1 MDARVVRLTGLF
13 VVALMCLTAL
23 APAMN
28 VVAAKARNQVTPDGL
43 VWADDKRVTNNP
55 SPDLHP
61 QVSVDKDGNSH
72 LIWTR
77 DTDYMYIKLD
87 YLGRSLVQEHDIAQA
102 LAPVQHSGQLVKAV
116 GIDST
121 ENISMIHAQYGSII
135 YEKDTTKGVPVVQPI
150 DVASGLQLSS
160 GANLVVAGNGK
171 VYIIYDYFPAG
182 GLERVGLTMIDPKGN
197 IIKTAV
203 DVSEPAWYVEGSTM
217 TVDRENK
224 LRALEN
230 VWFGGNVGIWATT
243 LDKYGVRPADTP
255 PQFIY
260 PTSAYGFPPMPAMT
274 ACPDNTVH
282 LLRSSSGSGGGT
294 LTYVKLDYKNRPVAG
309 IDTDIVVTQTAAD
322 YGDIACD
329 STNNIYMI
337 WADSTDGLIYY
348 EKMAPGTEND
358 THNAIQLTTKGTAR
372 EPRIA
377 LGPGGNVHVVWKDDR
392 DGNDEVYYK
401 FAFSSGAE
409 LDMPPEEIA
418 KMMFIH
424 PEEIKS
430 ANVTLKNLGGLNDTF
445 LLNLTIDYQGHP
457 NTGWKAWLET
467 DTIDLDELALSKFQV
482 YVKGSKDCYY
492 TENINV
498 TIKATSQRDPLKN
511 ASITFRVF
519 NMCCETISVSF
530 PDDVHM
536 TGAGEPTVYIGSVKN
551 GGDLEED
558 IVLTLEGPGDW
569 DYKLDVNETVLKPR
583 ETMQIG
589 LTVTPPADALGD
601 ETGTV
606 MVEGRSVERP
616 QIKGSAMT
624 HTIVNPMMA
633 IGLAL
638 PDPMHYIDP
647 GNTTEFEITVSNDG
661 NLAGIVVVVVEIV
674 SGAGDWNAYLDR
686 GSLGLAANAKDTIKL
701 TVQSPVNARAGT
713 RTVIRLEAFNDAMT
727 QRNAVTATVIINQVH
742 RLDIA
747 AVPDITTVDPGGT
760 AGYHVS
766 VTNLG
771 NGDELL
777 NPETAR
783 LPPTWSLDYKS
794 GGSALTGVLLA
805 PGATAGL
812 SMEVHVPLD
821 AMTGDYEIVGR
832 LTDEQGINWTVPVL
846 TVVSQ
851 IYSIEMTAAQSI
863 AHGTPGDTVI
873 FDCKVRNLGNGPDNM
888 VLDTAGL
895 PAGWKAQ
902 YVINGSVVVTLRLEA
917 LTSARALLMV
927 DIPLDALTSSILF
940 SATSTS
946 TVGIISDVALV
957 VNVGLPNLRMTNVTY
972 MPATFKKDKATSIKV
987 LMVNDGGSDCTDV
1000 VVRFYEGDHQMD
1012 SQTIK
1017 VFPAGTEKAV
1027 LFTWVPAGTGEYK
1040 LRYVI
1045 DPENRIV
1052 ETDKK
1057 DNVMNDKVTVGSSGG
1072 GGIPGFEPA
1081 FVIMAIAIVAAV
1093 LVVRRR
1099 E

>member
-1 MDARVVRLTGLF
+1 MDARVARLIGLF
-13 VVALMCLTAL
+13 AVALMCVTAL

-28 VVAAKARNQVTPDGL
+28 FVAAKARNQVTPDGL

-87 YLGRSLVQEHDIAQA
+87 NQGRSLVQEHDIAQA
-102 LAPVQHSGQLVKAV
+102 LASVQHSGQLGKGV

-121 ENISMIHAQYGSII
+121 ENISMIHAQYGSVK
-135 YEKDTTKGVPVVQPI
+135 YEKVTTKGVPVVQQI
-150 DVASGLQLSS
+150 DVASGLQVST
-160 GANLVVAGNGK
+160 GANLVVADNGN

-182 GLERVGLTMIDPKGN
+182 GLERVGLTMVDPNGN

-230 VWFGGNVGIWATT
+230 VWYGGDVGMWATT

-260 PTSAYGFPPMPAMT
+260 STSAYGFPPMPAMT

-294 LTYVKLDYKNRPVAG
+294 LTYVKLDQQNRPVAG
-309 IDTDIVVTQTAAD
+309 IDKDIVVTQTAAD
-322 YGDIACD
+322 YGDIGCD

-348 EKMAPGTEND
+348 EKMAPGTENG
-358 THNAIQLTTKGTAR
+358 THAAVQLTTMGTAR

-377 LGPGGNVHVVWKDDR
+377 LGPGGSVHVVWKDDR

-401 FAFSSGAE
+401 FAFSSGSE
-409 LDMPPEEIA
+409 LSMDPPELV
-418 KMMFIH
+418 KLLYIH

-430 ANVTLKNLGGLNDTF
+430 ANVTIKNLGGLNDTF
-445 LLNLTIDYQGHP
+445 ALNVTVDSQGYE
-457 NTGWKAWLET
+457 NAGWKAWLST
-467 DTIDLDELALSKFQV
+467 DTLDVAGLETTKFQV
-482 YVKGSKDCYY
+482 YVKGPKDCDMSDHIKIR
-492 TENINV
+492 IN
-498 TIKATSQRDPLKN
+498 ATSERSPWKN
-511 ASITFRVF
+511 ASITIVAWAI
-519 NMCCETISVSF
+519 CCAGISVSIA
-530 PDDVHM
+530 DNVHM
-536 TGAGEPTVYIGSVKN
+536 TRAGEPTEYQINVKN
-551 GGDLEED
+551 AGDLEED
-558 IVLTLEGPGDW
+558 VILTMDGPADW
-569 DYKLDVNETVLKPR
+569 DFTLDVMEVLLKPK
-583 ETMQIG
+583 TSIAVH

-601 ETGTV
+601 ETGTI

-616 QIKGSAMT
+616 QIKDTAT
-624 HTIVNPMMA
+624 TYTIVSPMMFL
-633 IGLAL
+633 GLAIQ
-638 PDPMHYIDP
+638 DPVHYINP
-647 GNTTEFEITVSNDG
+647 GNTTEFKIIVSNDG
-661 NLAGIVVVVVEIV
+661 NLAGIVVVVLEIV
-674 SGAGDWNAYLDR
+674 SGVGDWTAYLNR
-686 GSLGLAANAKDTIKL
+686 NSLGLAANTQDSVTL
-701 TVQSPVNARAGT
+701 TVWSPVNARAGT
-713 RTVIRLEAFNDAMT
+713 RIVIRIQAFNDAMT
-727 QRNAVTATVIINQVH
+727 QWNAVTATVIINQVH

-760 AGYHVS
+760 ASYHVS
-766 VTNLG
+766 VMNLG
-771 NGDELL
+771 NGEELL
-777 NPETAR
+777 SPGTAL
-783 LPPTWSLDYKS
+783 LPPTWTLAYMS
-794 GGSALTGVLLA
+794 GGFAMTGILLA
-805 PGATAGL
+805 PGASAGL
-812 SMEVHVPLD
+812 SMEVQVPLNARAGAYD
-821 AMTGDYEIVGR
+821 VVGR
-832 LTDEQGINWTVPVL
+832 LTDEQWVNWTVALV

-851 IYSIEMTAAQSI
+851 VYSIEMSAVQSI
-863 AHGTPGDTVI
+863 ARGAPGETVV
-873 FDCKVRNLGNGPDNM
+873 FDCNVKNLGNGPDTLALN
-888 VLDTAGL
+888 TTGL

-902 YVINGSVVVTLRLEA
+902 YVINGSAVDSVRLEA
-917 LTSARALLMV
+917 IKSVRALLMV
-927 DIPLDALTSSILF
+927 DIPLDALTTSVLF

-946 TVGIISDVALV
+946 TVGVMSEVALV
-957 VNVGLPNLRMTNVTY
+957 VKVGLPNLKMTNVTY
-972 MPATFKKDKATSIKV
+972 MPAAFKKDKATSIKV
-987 LMVNDGGSDCTDV
+987 LIINDGGSDCVDV

-1027 LFTWVPAGTGEYK
+1027 MFTWVPAGSGEFN

-1057 DNVMNDKVTVGSSGG
+1057 DNVMIDKVTVGSSKG
-1072 GGIPGFEPA
+1072 GGIPGFEPV
-1081 FVIMAIAIVAAV
+1081 FVIAAIAVVAAV
-1093 LVVRRR
+1093 VAIRRK